1 MDAERQLT
9 KVIRAPG
16 STATQTVRPLTTL
29 SRIHLAKPSM
39 KQRSGGVARALG
51 PCAFETCAFDRG
63 FEGVAR
69 LAAAFGANNVTVLV
83 LGAASVEIAY
93 RRTAAGDVL
102 PPGDSIPCEFETRV
116 ALDSIQ
122 GPIPTG
128 SSIARFLTSAI
139 APTSKSFILFPWRAR
154 PGAVTIA
161 FGFEGAEPACVIPDH
176 VVDSLN
182 LAALATWSLK
192 EVSRLRAELRAA
204 NQSFAARKAV
214 ERAKGVLQ
222 AERGM
227 SEQQAYEYLRCM
239 SRQRRV
245 TISRLAEDLLG
256 AAHWP

>member
-1 MDAERQLT
+1 
-9 KVIRAPG
+9 
-16 STATQTVRPLTTL
+16 
-29 SRIHLAKPSM
+29 M
-39 KQRSGGVARALG
+39 KKRSGGVAHAFE
-51 PCAFETCAFDRG
+51 PCALEKG

-93 RRTAAGDVL
+93 RRTGAGDVL
-102 PPGDSIPCEFETRV
+102 PPGASIPCEFETRV

-122 GPIPTG
+122 GPIPKG
-128 SSIARFLTSAI
+128 SSVTRFLTSAI
-139 APTSKSFILFPWRAR
+139 APHSKSFILFPWRER

-161 FGFEGAEPACVIPDH
+161 FGFEDAEPACVIPDH

-182 LAALATWSLK
+182 LAALAIWSLK
-192 EVSRLRAELRAA
+192 EVRRLREELRAV
-204 NQSFAARKAV
+204 NQNFAARKTV

-222 AERGM
+222 SERGM